1 MNFDFEKQILELKV
15 VCSKGTYIRT
25 IVNDL
30 GEYTN
35 AGAVMIELTRINS
48 ANMNLD
54 DAISLTDE
62 TTKADIMSALIEPK
76 QVLDLAIVE
85 LNDEH
90 YKKVLNGN
98 KFQLKAKVGDILLS
112 YEDKIVALA
121 NSDGKFIQPKKVL
134 L

>member
-1 MNFDFEKQILELKV
+1 ML
-15 VCSKGTYIRT
+15 
-25 IVNDL
+25 
-30 GEYTN
+30 
-35 AGAVMIELTRINS
+35 ELTRINS

-112 YEDKIVALA
+112 YEEKIVALS